1 VTPLRCAVFRVVT
14 PLRCA
19 VFRVVTPL
27 RCAVFRVVTPL
38 RCAVFRVVTPLRCA
52 VFRVVTPLRCA
63 VFRVVTPLRC
73 AVFRVVTP
81 LRCAVFRVVTPLR
94 CAVFRVVTPL
104 RCAVFRVVTPLRCAV
119 FRVVTPLRCAVFRV
133 VTPLRCA
140 VFRVV
145 TPLRCAVF
153 RVVTPLR
160 CAVFRVVTPLR
171 CAVFRVVTPLRC
183 AVFRVVTPLRCAV
196 FRVVTPLRCAVF
208 RVVTPLRCAVFRVV
222 TPLRCAVFRVVTPL
236 RCAVFRVVTPLR
248 CAVFRVVTPLR
259 CAVFRVVTPLRC
271 AVFRVVTPLRCAV
284 FRVVDAAVHS
294 EVVLLKVPGVP
305 GDRLVF
311 APTGPLDRDYDDVR
325 RFTDAAVAG
334 MKRALKA
341 GMQSPLLVCPAH
353 STFKESTLVSV
364 LGALH
369 ALYVDASN
377 VCGLLSNRVVCR
389 DIGGSDPERMAA
401 PLVVKYVE
409 ELFNNTPI
417 KALLE
422 VAPELFTI
430 ATLTGHAIRAMGPNY
445 SCLLA
450 IVNAGDELGDVFEI
464 SNVRREDFDFHRGKS
479 EYEDILQCN
488 NLPSSATPRGHQ
500 TPAAFL
506 IMASGLDQ
514 HGVDSEKPLRYS
526 HIDIAGS
533 SGPFPGIPTGA
544 PILAMATNYILH
556 RL

>member
-1 VTPLRCAVFRVVT
+1 MGSVRFPVDFATDLKDKKFDGIVLVTDCIEKLPAALQCLLAPLKEYKQ
-14 PLRCA
+14 
-19 VFRVVTPL
+19 
-27 RCAVFRVVTPL
+27 
-38 RCAVFRVVTPLRCA
+38 
-52 VFRVVTPLRCA
+52 
-63 VFRVVTPLRC
+63 
-73 AVFRVVTP
+73 
-81 LRCAVFRVVTPLR
+81 
-94 CAVFRVVTPL
+94 
-104 RCAVFRVVTPLRCAV
+104 
-119 FRVVTPLRCAVFRV
+119 
-133 VTPLRCA
+133 
-140 VFRVV
+140 
-145 TPLRCAVF
+145 
-153 RVVTPLR
+153 
-160 CAVFRVVTPLR
+160 
-171 CAVFRVVTPLRC
+171 
-183 AVFRVVTPLRCAV
+183 
-196 FRVVTPLRCAVF
+196 
-208 RVVTPLRCAVFRVV
+208 
-222 TPLRCAVFRVVTPL
+222 
-236 RCAVFRVVTPLR
+236 
-248 CAVFRVVTPLR
+248 
-259 CAVFRVVTPLRC
+259 
-271 AVFRVVTPLRCAV
+271 
-284 FRVVDAAVHS
+284 VDAAVHS

-311 APTGPLDRDYDDVR
+311 AATGPLDRDYDDVR

-369 ALYVDASN
+369 ALYVPLEVREAYPEKPHKVDALGFWVPGEAEGRRIKHLACALES
-377 VCGLLSNRVVCR
+377 GRVVCR

-401 PLVVKYVE
+401 PLVVKYIE

-417 KALLE
+417 KVCVVSDVKQLEKEYPCLAAVNRCANAVPRHQARVIKLEYTGEGPIDQTLLLVGKGITYDTGGADIKAGGFMAGMHRDKCGSAAVAGFFQVLAELKPKNLKVLGAMAMVRNSVGADCYVADELITSRAQRRIRVGNTDAEGRMVMADLLSEMKERALSE

-445 SCLLA
+445 SIIMDNGPA
-450 IVNAGDELGDVFEI
+450 QSVGNAQQWQKAGDELGDVFEI
-464 SNVRREDFDFHRGKS
+464 STVRREDFDFHRGKS